1 MRIHLMT
8 EQTKTENK
16 LHPIASAMFAF
27 VNEALTLEELE
38 ARLSLM
44 ENVVKN
50 ISVDLEK
57 IKAPKE
63 AEPEVASDAVEA
75 DEIIESPEEVRL
87 RKIAEYAASLEM
99 ETEEL

>member
-16 LHPIASAMFAF
+16 LHPMASAMFAF

-50 ISVDLEK
+50 ISADLEK
-57 IKAPKE
+57 IKAP
-63 AEPEVASDAVEA
+63 EPKVESTAIEA